1 MTVFHEPL
9 IPDYIT
15 CSQVIQRSC
24 ESPSAV
30 HKVQMELPVRR
41 SANSAAS
48 DASPLHQCGSA
59 SEIENV
65 RMKME
70 FMHCHASISA
80 HDLFYF
86 VLADHLE
93 NHTTVN

>member
-1 MTVFHEPL
+1 MAVFHEPL
-9 IPDYIT
+9 KPGYIT
-15 CSQVIQRSC
+15 CSQVIQTSC
-24 ESPSAV
+24 ESPAAV
-30 HKVQMELPVRR
+30 HKGQIELPVRR
-41 SANSAAS
+41 SAHSAAS

-65 RMKME
+65 RIKVE
-70 FMHCHASISA
+70 FMHCHASIPA

-93 NHTTVN
+93 NPRTVI